1 MDAHTAGVGA
11 FPLVLVAPGER
22 VRIAGV
28 SGGDGIRQKLAD
40 MGLAIGSVISVANRQ
55 DAAGLVIARDDV
67 RIAVGFGVAY
77 RILVARLSEDGR

>member
-28 SGGDGIRQKLAD
+28 SGGAGIRQKLAD
-40 MGLAIGSVISVANRQ
+40 MGLAIGSVIAVTNRQ
-55 DAAGLVIARDDV
+55 DGGSLVIACGDV
-67 RIAVGFGVAY
+67 RIAVGFGIAY
-77 RILVARLSEDGR
+77 RILVARMSEDRR